1 MEGESRRG
9 AGPSGDRRFA
19 PERMNAVTDG
29 VFAIVLT
36 LLVLELRLPEQDES
50 VLVLLREDWRV
61 FVAWLISFVLLARF
75 WLVHHGLTAGLRTC
89 GSTTLGLN
97 FGVLGAVSLVPFSA
111 DILGTERIAEP
122 WSTVVF
128 AANVGLVSL
137 AIGLLARRVAHEP
150 HLDDLDPSVTA
161 LGGYQ
166 QHHLY
171 VLPLVTL
178 AAALLAFAHPV
189 LAVGLLAAEFVYF
202 AVGRRVRRHHRSPGV
217 LATTSS
223 RGTS

>member
-1 MEGESRRG
+1 MEGDSARVTRWSDG
-9 AGPSGDRRFA
+9 RFT

-75 WLVHHGLTAGLRTC
+75 WLVHHALTAGLSSC
-89 GSTTLGLN
+89 GSTTLALN
-97 FGVLGAVSLVPFSA
+97 FTVLGAVSLVPFSA
-111 DILGTERIAEP
+111 DVLGTERVAEP

-128 AANVGLVSL
+128 AVNVGLLSL
-137 AIGLLARRVAHEP
+137 AVGLLARRAAHEP
-150 HLDDLDPSVTA
+150 HHSDPDRSVEA
-161 LGGYQ
+161 LSSYQ
-166 QHHLY
+166 VHHLY

-178 AAALLAFAHPV
+178 GAALLAFAHPV
-189 LAVGLLAAEFVYF
+189 LAVGLLVAEFAYF
-202 AVGRRVRRHHRSPGV
+202 AGGRRARRNHPSPRD
-217 LATTSS
+217 LATTSP
-223 RGTS
+223 RGTA